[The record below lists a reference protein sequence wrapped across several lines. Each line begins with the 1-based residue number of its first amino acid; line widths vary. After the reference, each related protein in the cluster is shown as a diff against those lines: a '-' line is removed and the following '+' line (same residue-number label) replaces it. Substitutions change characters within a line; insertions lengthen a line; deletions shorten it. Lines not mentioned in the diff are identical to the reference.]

1 MTNRTNKQ
9 TVQLTEEQIKQKA
22 IKEYQESQ
30 TFSVM
35 EFAKQMQ
42 QIMIES
48 MSTKNKIKFYKKYKP
63 EEVDKYLLDPA
74 QYEKQLREISRYL
87 AVSSPQYWRL
97 VNYFPSIAILNPVL
111 VPFDYDKLT
120 KNKSKSLKSFNE
132 CTKKLDN
139 MNIQHEFLKV
149 LQIAFREDVFYGY
162 EIETDNSYYIKALDP
177 QYCRLKGKYDG
188 CFTYEFDFSYFDAFR
203 TENELAEY
211 TLIDRDFLI
220 KYNKYKESSSLYRW
234 QELNLD
240 KEICIKY
247 QDTFDFCCPPYI
259 SVFNDLYDISD
270 YKDMNKAKVEM
281 DNTKFIGFKMPTRKD
296 SDRPDDFTL
305 DVETMKTYFAFI
317 QSCLQGKVGAFM
329 SPMEFQEI
337 SFPNQ
342 KSEADNVANAIKTFW
357 GATGVA
363 DVLVGEN
370 KNAGTLKYSILT
382 DESLLFNVYKQIG
395 RILSRKF
402 KQISNGMFM
411 VTIPELTIFNI
422 GDEFDKY
429 LKASQYGY
437 QGARTMVEATMKLT
451 QNQAQGLGYIE
462 NELLNKK
469 DNMFPVTSSYTM
481 TGDDTGAP
489 SETNDSN
496 VSESSQQTR
505 DSSANENR

>member
-1 MTNRTNKQ
+1 LNNKSTKQ
-9 TVQLTEEQIKQKA
+9 TEEQIKQQA

-30 TFSVM
+30 TYSVM

-48 MSTKNKIKFYKKYKP
+48 MSTKNKIKFYRKYKP

-97 VNYFPSIAILNPVL
+97 INYFPSIAILNPVL
-111 VPFDYDKLT
+111 VPFDNDKLT
-120 KNKSKSLKSFNE
+120 KNKSKTLKMFNE

-149 LQIAFREDVFYGY
+149 LQTVFREDIFYGY
-162 EIETDNSYYIKALDP
+162 EIETENSYYIKALDP
-177 QYCRLKGKYDG
+177 QYCRPKGKYDG
-188 CFTYEFDFSYFDAFR
+188 CFTYEFDFSYFDAFK

-211 TLIDRDFLI
+211 TLIDREFLI
-220 KYNKYKESSSLYRW
+220 KYNKYKENSSYRW

-240 KEICIKY
+240 KEICVKY

-270 YKDMNKAKVEM
+270 FKDMNKAKVEM
-281 DNTKFIGFKMPTRKD
+281 DNTKFVGFEMPIKKD
-296 SDRPDDFTL
+296 SQRPDDFTL
-305 DVETMKTYFAFI
+305 EVETMKTYFAFI

-329 SPMEFQEI
+329 SPMPFKEI
-337 SFPNQ
+337 SFPTQ
-342 KSEADNVANAIKTFW
+342 KSDVDNVAQAVKSFW

-382 DESLLFNVYKQIG
+382 DEAILFNVFKQIG

-451 QNQAQGLGYIE
+451 QNQVQGLGYIE

-481 TGDDTGAP
+481 TGNESGAPAETDDTKV
-489 SETNDSN
+489 SDSAT
-496 VSESSQQTR
+496 QTR

>member
-1 MTNRTNKQ
+1 MPQKP
-9 TVQLTEEQIKQKA
+9 VQLNDEEIKKQA
-22 IKEYQESQ
+22 VKEYQESQ
-30 TFSVM
+30 TFAVM

-48 MSTKNKIKFYKKYKP
+48 MSKNNKIKFYKKYKP
-63 EEVDKYLLDPA
+63 EDVEKYLADPA

-97 VNYFPSIAILNPVL
+97 INYFPSIAILNPVI

-120 KNKSKSLKSFNE
+120 KNKNKSLKAFNE

-149 LQIAFREDVFYGY
+149 LQTVYREDIFYGY

-177 QYCRLKGKYDG
+177 QYCRPKGTYDG
-188 CFTYEFDFSYFDAFR
+188 CFTYEFDFSYFDAFK

-211 TLIDRDFLI
+211 TLIDKEFLI
-220 KYNKYKESSSLYRW
+220 KYNKYKENSSTYRW

-240 KEICIKY
+240 KEVCVKY
-247 QDTFDFCCPPYI
+247 QDTFDFCCPPFI

-270 YKDMNKAKVEM
+270 FKDMNKAKVEM
-281 DNTKFIGFKMPTRKD
+281 DNTKFIGFSMPTRGKD
-296 SDRPDDFTL
+296 STRPDDFTL
-305 DVETMKTYFAFI
+305 DTETMKTYFAFI

-329 SPMEFQEI
+329 SPMDFKEI

-342 KSEADNVANAIKTFW
+342 QSEVDNVANAIKSFW

-370 KNAGTLKYSILT
+370 KNAGTLKYSIKT
-382 DESLLFNVYKQIG
+382 DEALLFNVYSQIG

-402 KQISNGMFM
+402 KQVSNGLFM
-411 VTIPELTIFNI
+411 VTVPKLTIFNI
-422 GDEFDKY
+422 NDEFDKN

-437 QGARTMVEATMKLT
+437 QGARTMVEATMQLT
-451 QNQAQGLGYIE
+451 QNQTQGLGYIE
-462 NELLNKK
+462 NILLEKQQ
-469 DNMFPVTSSYTM
+469 NMFPVTSSYTM
-481 TGDDTGAP
+481 TSDDVGSPA
-489 SETNDSN
+489 ETDDSK
-496 VSESSQQTR
+496 VSDSAEQTR
-505 DSSANENR
+505 SSSANENR